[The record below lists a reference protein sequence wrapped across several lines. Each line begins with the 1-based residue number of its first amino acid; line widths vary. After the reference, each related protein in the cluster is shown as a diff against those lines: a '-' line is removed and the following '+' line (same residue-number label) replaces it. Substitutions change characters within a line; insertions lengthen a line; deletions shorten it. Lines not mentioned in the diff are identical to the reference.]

1 MAAFQLSGDI
11 IKSLKRRELSSEN
24 AFINF
29 KKSNNVKKGVKKKK
43 KKRKALLQNLPT
55 CQS

>member
-1 MAAFQLSGDI
+1 MAAFQLLGDI
-11 IKSLKRRELSSEN
+11 IKSLNRRELSSEK

-29 KKSNNVKKGVKKKK
+29 KKSNNVKKGVKNKK